1 MPATVV
7 REISGYKLMKISDVR
22 EDGEVSR
29 EYHIVVEPNG
39 DLFQVG
45 LKYEQGLALLEV
57 ITAGIEEELQ
67 VHGRQVV
74 SASDNDEGAF
84 ARCGNF

>member
-7 REISGYKLMKISDVR
+7 KDISGYKLMKISNVR
-22 EDGEVSR
+22 DNGQVTR

-45 LKYEQGLALLEV
+45 LTYAQGLALLEE

-67 VHGRQVV
+67 AQGEQVIE
-74 SASDNDEGAF
+74 APGSDDTF
-84 ARCGNF
+84 AQCVNF

>member
-22 EDGEVSR
+22 EDGEVTR

-45 LKYEQGLALLEV
+45 LTHAQGLALLEE

-67 VHGRQVV
+67 EQGAQVV
-74 SASDNDEGAF
+74 DTVRSNEDVL